1 MANLLDQR
9 SLTELVDAVELD
21 LADSANAQISAA
33 EVQACIRNAI
43 YDLNRHIPQ
52 QKVYELTLDF
62 TVTDEH
68 FTADTGVAVSL
79 ANHPVKYGSESVRT
93 IALPVVTFTRDT
105 DYTMDYS
112 NGTITALST
121 GSMTEIAYH
130 ISYEKSKVAVDLS
143 AITDMIRPAMVEYPL
158 GSVPQDIKNFFM
170 WGDILWIGPGR
181 DSQAQMGDTNHIV
194 IYYEAEQ
201 NIATA

>member
-9 SLTELVDAVELD
+9 SLAELVDAVELD

-68 FTADTGVAVSL
+68 FTADTGVAVAL
-79 ANHPVKYGSESVRT
+79 TYHPIKYGTDVVRT
-93 IALPVVTFTRDT
+93 TDNVTTYTRDT

-121 GSMTEIAYH
+121 GSMTEIATH
-130 ISYEKSKVAVDLS
+130 ISYEKSKIAVDLS

-181 DSQAQMGDTNHIV
+181 DSQAQMGDTNHMV